1 MQWLYNHSTRGKVLT
16 ISIVMQ
22 ILMIVIGIFGVRN
35 ASQLNEYAENLYRN
49 EVLGISYIKEANLA
63 LVYMGRA
70 LSNIM
75 LAQTDPRVDVAIYKA
90 MMEQYESRA
99 GEYIDKAAPLFQSAD
114 GQARIAEIRSAF
126 QEIKQMDHNIL
137 TLANKESMAGLGG
150 ERASVHRFF
159 TEAAP
164 IADKIDLLMM
174 LASEFKETNA
184 KQTSENA
191 SDLYASNLN
200 MSVLVNLL
208 TAIIGFT
215 LAHLIG
221 NRMGQNTEKLADT
234 LAQIEREQNFAL
246 RINIVDRDE
255 LGVAGERLNNLL
267 QRLQQAISEANGVVS
282 AVSNG
287 DFSKRVTNP
296 YTGDLELLKQSI
308 NASATN
314 IAGVMSSLSS
324 AMSNL
329 DKGEFHIEL
338 TAGAPGEYGAMI
350 SNANNAMRSLNNVI
364 AEINRVMQNMNDGSF
379 NDRVKADAKGELST
393 LKANINNSMS
403 NIAGAI
409 EAISVVVA
417 SQAIGDLTQELPAKM
432 FKGQLHDLKNAINFS
447 SAKVKSS
454 VMSAMDASNVVNEAA
469 AQVSSGASDLSA
481 RVQEQAAALE
491 QTSATMNEMAS
502 AVQANTANAHKVADL
517 ANQVQLQAGAGV
529 DVMQKTIGAMQSIRE
544 SSSKIADIVTLI
556 DGIAFQTNLLAL
568 NAAVEAAR
576 AGEHGRGFAVVAGEV
591 RALAQKS
598 AEAAKDIKD
607 LINDSVNRVENGTQ
621 LAEKSGEML
630 NGITG
635 SIQQVA
641 GMIEEIANASN
652 EQSIGI
658 GQVHRAIAD
667 IDKVTQEN
675 SALVEATTSAAES
688 LSHEAKQLKD
698 NMSFFK
704 TGVSSSAHYV
714 HKSSAHKHST
724 SQQTNSTVLAKGLPA
739 PNQQATEWQNF

>member
-22 ILMIVIGIFGVRN
+22 ILMIIIGIFGVRN
-35 ASQLNEYAENLYRN
+35 ASQLNEVAENLYRN

-70 LSNIM
+70 LSNLM
-75 LAQTDPRVDVAIYKA
+75 LAQTESGVESSVYKA
-90 MMEQYESRA
+90 VMEQYEYRA
-99 GEYIDKAAPLFQSAD
+99 EEYIEKAAPLFHSPD
-114 GQARIAEIRSAF
+114 GQARIAEIRAAF
-126 QEIKQMDHNIL
+126 QELKQMDRSVL
-137 TLANKESMAGLGG
+137 LLATQEFAKGLQDGK
-150 ERASVHRFF
+150 RTSVNRFF

-174 LASEFKETNA
+174 LASEFKEGNA
-184 KQTSENA
+184 KQTSEFA
-191 SDLYASNLN
+191 SELYASNIN
-200 MSVLVNLL
+200 MSILVNLL
-208 TAIIGFT
+208 TALIGFT

-221 NRMGQNTEKLADT
+221 NRMGSNAEKMAET
-234 LAQIEREQNFAL
+234 LAQIERDQNFSI
-246 RINIVDRDE
+246 RIDIRDRDE
-255 LGVAGERLNNLL
+255 LGTAGERLNNLL
-267 QRLQQAISEANGVVS
+267 QKLQQAISEANSAVG

-296 YTGDLELLKQSI
+296 YSGDLDTLKQSI
-308 NASATN
+308 NASANN
-314 IAGVMSSLSS
+314 IAEVMSTLST
-324 AMSNL
+324 AMNNL
-329 DKGEFHIEL
+329 DKGVFNVEFN
-338 TAGAPGEYGAMI
+338 AKAPGEYGQML
-350 SNANNAMRSLNNVI
+350 SNARNAMTSLNHVI
-364 AEINRVMQNMNDGSF
+364 TEINRVMQNMNDGDF
-379 NDRVKADAKGELST
+379 NERVQANAQGDLLM
-393 LKANINNSMS
+393 LKTNINNSMT

-409 EAISVVVA
+409 DAISRVVG
-417 SQAIGDLTQELPAKM
+417 SQAEGDLTQELPAKM

-447 SAKVKSS
+447 SSKVKSS
-454 VMSAMDASNVVNEAA
+454 VTRAIDASSVVNEAA
-469 AQVSSGASDLSA
+469 GQVSHGASDLSS

-491 QTSATMNEMAS
+491 QTSATMNEMAT
-502 AVQANTANAHKVADL
+502 AVQANTANAHRVAEL
-517 ANQVQLQAGAGV
+517 ANQVQTQAGAGV
-529 DVMQKTIGAMQSIRE
+529 DVMQKTISAMQSIRE
-544 SSSKIADIVTLI
+544 ASGKIADIVTLI

-607 LINDSVNRVENGTQ
+607 LIQDSVNRVENGTQ

-630 NGITG
+630 SGITG
-635 SIQQVA
+635 AIEQVTS
-641 GMIEEIANASN
+641 MIEQIANASN

-675 SALVEATTSAAES
+675 AALVEETTAAAES
-688 LSHEAKQLKD
+688 LSYEAKLLKE

-704 TGVSSSAHYV
+704 TGVNSSAHYIR
-714 HKSSAHKHST
+714 KPTAPQGGARPASP
-724 SQQTNSTVLAKGLPA
+724 AKGLPA
-739 PNQQATEWQNF
+739 PSSSGTEWQNF